1 MMRADE
7 LADAFRVPAEAD
19 DATRDRILDA
29 AYAQML
35 AFGLRRTTMEDIAR
49 RAGMGKPTLYRR
61 FADKD
66 TVVRAVIVRECRRSL
81 GTVLRAL
88 APIASPEAQVVSG
101 FVLATGTA
109 ARHPLIKRLLETEP
123 EVILPHLSLEAGM
136 VIELA
141 QTRVTPFMKAFQA
154 EGHFPGV
161 DVAMVIE
168 LLVRLFMSIVL
179 TPSVH
184 VRADDDATLERVA
197 RELVLP
203 MLSRESVS
211 PRTPASADRVA
222 ARAPAK
228 RARRRDPS

>member
-1 MMRADE
+1 MRAEE
-7 LADAFRVPAEAD
+7 LVDALRTVEPV
-19 DATRDRILDA
+19 DATRDRLVDA

-49 RAGMGKPTLYRR
+49 RAGVGKPTLYRR

-66 TVVRAVIVRECRRSL
+66 AVVQAVIVRECRRSL
-81 GTVLRAL
+81 GVVLRAL
-88 APIASPEAQVVSG
+88 ARVETPEAQLVAG

-123 EVILPHLSLEAGM
+123 EVIIPLSRESGM

-141 QTRVTPFMKAFQA
+141 QARVTPFFRAYQA
-154 EGHFPGV
+154 DGHFVGV
-161 DVAMVIE
+161 DAALVIE

-179 TPSVH
+179 TPSAT
-184 VRADDDATLERVA
+184 VRAEDDASVDRLVRG
-197 RELVLP
+197 LVLP
-203 MLSRESVS
+203 MLTRAPLS
-211 PRTPASADRVA
+211 PHSPASDDRAA

-228 RARRRDPS
+228 RARRRAPS